1 MVARSFLTGYCVGC
15 SRSASELKDQAN
27 HLRLQYQDLSTQ
39 FYGESGGANSKQN
52 TSAKSS
58 SQTGRNDDD
67 DNDINIPR
75 ASNASTTLKHP
86 TPQHPTKSVR
96 FTDSLVDENDPDH
109 DPNRNA
115 LLPYR
120 DSPSP
125 STERQAGMSN
135 EEIHAEHTQML
146 RDQDD
151 QLDRLGES
159 IGRQHQLS
167 IQIGDELEGQ
177 VALLDDVDGHVDR
190 HQTRLNGARRNLDR
204 FRRKAA
210 SRSGMMTII
219 GLIIVLVILIVI
231 LK

>member
-1 MVARSFLTGYCVGC
+1 MPDSPSDPSLA
-15 SRSASELKDQAN
+15 
-27 HLRLQYQDLSTQ
+27 
-39 FYGESGGANSKQN
+39 
-52 TSAKSS
+52 
-58 SQTGRNDDD
+58 DDV
-67 DNDINIPR
+67 PR
-75 ASNASTTLKHP
+75 ANNATTPL
-86 TPQHPTKSVR
+86 QHPVPHHPVSKSVR
-96 FTDSLVDENDPDH
+96 FTDDLVDD

-125 STERQAGMSN
+125 SYDHDNYSN
-135 EEIHAEHTQML
+135 EEIHQQHAQIMQE
-146 RDQDD
+146 QDD

-177 VALLDDVDGHVDR
+177 IGLLDEVDGHTER
-190 HQTRLNGARRNLDR
+190 HVGRLDR
-204 FRRKAA
+204 ARNRLGRIRRSAKG
-210 SRSGMMTII
+210 SSGMMTII